1 LRDVSGRAGVG
12 KTTWGWVQPLD
23 YPRLLFHN
31 NQIDMKKL
39 TIGKLRGL
47 QELANNDGVF
57 NICAMDHRRSMMR
70 IMEGGHVVEGSTSYE
85 EMAQRKL
92 ELCTH
97 LAPHASAVL
106 LDPLF
111 GAAQCIS
118 HGALPKS
125 TGLLVSLEAS
135 GYSGPSEFRMT
146 ELEEGWGVE
155 KIKRMGASAVK
166 FLIYYRPDLIELANK
181 LMELVEAVGKDCQKY
196 DIPFVIEPLSYPLG
210 EEAKNPAQFAAV
222 KEQLVPKTAAH
233 ITALPVDMLKSEF
246 PSDLRYN
253 TDKGKLVEICRQLD
267 KASQVPW
274 VVLSA
279 GVSFEVFCQQVE
291 IACQAGASG
300 FLAGRAIWQEAMNI
314 DDPKERAKTLQTVGA
329 ERLKKLAEIAAKNAV
344 PWYQK
349 LGLKPNELA
358 ETAEGWYQQ
367 Y

>member
-1 LRDVSGRAGVG
+1 MIISALCPIIADGA
-12 KTTWGWVQPLD
+12 
-23 YPRLLFHN
+23 
-31 NQIDMKKL
+31 MKKL

-47 QELANNDGVF
+47 QELANDDGVF

-70 IMEGGHVVEGSTSYE
+70 IMEGGHVVEGSTGYE
-85 EMAQRKL
+85 EMSQRKL

-111 GAAQCIS
+111 GAAQSIS

-135 GYSGPSEFRMT
+135 GYSGPAEFRMT
-146 ELEEGWGVE
+146 ELEEGWSVE

-181 LMELVEAVGKDCQKY
+181 LMELVEAVGKDCQQH
-196 DIPFVIEPLSYPLG
+196 DIPLVIEPLSYPLG
-210 EEAKNPAQFAAV
+210 EEAENPAQFAAA
-222 KEQLVPKTAAH
+222 KEQLVPKTAQH
-233 ITALPVDMLKSEF
+233 VTALPVDMLKSEF

-253 TDKGKLVEICRQLD
+253 KDKGKLIEICRKLD

-291 IACQAGASG
+291 IACRGGASG

-314 DDPKERAKTLQTVGA
+314 DDPKERAKMLKTVGA
-329 ERLKKLAEIAAKNAV
+329 ERLKQLTEIAAKHAV
-344 PWYQK
+344 PWYKK
-349 LGLKPNELA
+349 LGLASDKLA
-358 ETAEGWYQQ
+358 ETAEGWYQK

>member
-1 LRDVSGRAGVG
+1 
-12 KTTWGWVQPLD
+12 
-23 YPRLLFHN
+23 
-31 NQIDMKKL
+31 MKKL

-47 QELANNDGVF
+47 QQLANNDGVF
-57 NICAMDHRRSMMR
+57 NICAMDHRRSLSR
-70 IMEGGHVVEGSTSYE
+70 IMEGEKVIEGGTSYE

-135 GYSGPSEFRMT
+135 GYAGASEFRMT
-146 ELEEGWGVE
+146 ELEEGWSVE

-181 LMELVEAVGKDCQKY
+181 LMDLVETVGQACQKY
-196 DIPFVIEPLSYPLG
+196 DIPLVIEPLSYPLG
-210 EEAKNPAQFAAV
+210 GETKNPAQFAAA
-222 KEQLVPKTAAH
+222 KEQLVPKTTQH
-233 ITALPVDMLKSEF
+233 ITALPVDLLKSEF
-246 PSDLRYN
+246 PGDLRYN
-253 TDKGKLVEICRQLD
+253 QDKAKLIDICQKLD

-279 GVSFEVFCQQVE
+279 GVSFDVFCQQVE
-291 IACQAGASG
+291 IACRGGASG

-314 DDPKERAKTLQTVGA
+314 DDPKERAKMLKTLGV
-329 ERLKKLAEIAAKNAV
+329 ERLNKLTEIAAKHAV

-349 LGLKPNELA
+349 LGLARDELA
-358 ETAEGWYQQ
+358 QTAEGWYQQ

>member
-1 LRDVSGRAGVG
+1 
-12 KTTWGWVQPLD
+12 
-23 YPRLLFHN
+23 
-31 NQIDMKKL
+31 MKKL

-47 QELANNDGVF
+47 QQLANNDGVF
-57 NICAMDHRRSMMR
+57 NICAMDHRRSLSR
-70 IMEGGHVVEGSTSYE
+70 IMEGEKVIEGGTSYE

-118 HGALPKS
+118 HGALPRS

-135 GYSGPSEFRMT
+135 GYAGASEYRMT
-146 ELEEGWGVE
+146 ELEEGWSVE

-181 LMELVEAVGKDCQKY
+181 LMELVEAVGQECQKY
-196 DIPFVIEPLSYPLG
+196 DIPLVIEPLSYPLG
-210 EEAKNPAQFAAV
+210 GETKNPAQFAAA
-222 KEQLVPKTAAH
+222 KEQLVLKTAQH
-233 ITALPVDMLKSEF
+233 ITALPVDLLKSEF
-246 PSDLRYN
+246 PGDLRYN
-253 TDKGKLVEICRQLD
+253 TDKAKLIDICQKLD

-279 GVSFEVFCQQVE
+279 GVSFDVFCQQVE
-291 IACQAGASG
+291 IACRGGASG

-314 DDPKERAKTLQTVGA
+314 DDPKERAKMLKTLGV
-329 ERLKKLAEIAAKNAV
+329 ERLNKLTEIAAKHAV

-349 LGLKPNELA
+349 LGLARDELA
-358 ETAEGWYQQ
+358 QTAEGWYQQ

>member
-1 LRDVSGRAGVG
+1 
-12 KTTWGWVQPLD
+12 
-23 YPRLLFHN
+23 
-31 NQIDMKKL
+31 MKKL

-70 IMEGGHVVEGSTSYE
+70 IMEGGHVVEGDTSYE

-92 ELCTH
+92 ELCTY

-111 GAAQCIS
+111 GAAQSIS

-135 GYSGPSEFRMT
+135 GYSGPSEFRMS
-146 ELEEGWGVE
+146 ELEEGWSVE

-181 LMELVEAVGKDCQKY
+181 LMELVEAVGQECQKY
-196 DIPFVIEPLSYPLG
+196 DIPLVIEPLSYPLG
-210 EEAKNPAQFAAV
+210 EEAKNPAQFAAA
-222 KEQLVPKTAAH
+222 KEQLVPKTAGH

-253 TDKGKLVEICRQLD
+253 KDKGKLIEICRKLD
-267 KASQVPW
+267 KASKVPW

-291 IACQAGASG
+291 IACKAGASG

-314 DDPKERAKTLQTVGA
+314 DDPNERAKMLKTVGA
-329 ERLKKLAEIAAKNAV
+329 ERLNKLTEIAAKHAV

-349 LGLKPNELA
+349 LGLKSDELA
-358 ETAEGWYQQ
+358 KTAKGWYQQ

>member
-1 LRDVSGRAGVG
+1 
-12 KTTWGWVQPLD
+12 
-23 YPRLLFHN
+23 
-31 NQIDMKKL
+31 MKNL

-47 QELANNDGVF
+47 QELANADGVF
-57 NICAMDHRRSMMR
+57 NICAMDHRRSMSRM
-70 IMEGGHVVEGSTSYE
+70 IDGDKVVEGGTSYA

-111 GAAQCIS
+111 GAAQAIS

-135 GYSGPSEFRMT
+135 GYSGPSEQRMS
-146 ELEEGWGVE
+146 EIEEGWNVE

-166 FLIYYRPDLIELANK
+166 FLIYYRPDLIELANR
-181 LMELVEAVGKDCQKY
+181 LMELVEMVGKECQKH
-196 DIPFVIEPLSYPLG
+196 DIPLVVEPLSYPLG
-210 EEAKNPAQFAAV
+210 EEAKNPAQFATA
-222 KEQLVPKTAAH
+222 KEQLVPRIAQH

-253 TDKGKLVEICRQLD
+253 QDQAKLIDICQRLD
-267 KASQVPW
+267 RAAQAPW

-279 GVSFEVFCQQVE
+279 GVSFDVFCQQVE
-291 IACQAGASG
+291 IACRAGASG
-300 FLAGRAIWQEAMNI
+300 FLAGRAIWQEAMNVE
-314 DDPKERAKTLQTVGA
+314 DPQERAKILKTLGA
-329 ERLKKLAEIAAKNAV
+329 DRLKKLTDIAAKHAV
-344 PWYQK
+344 PWYKK
-349 LGLKPNELA
+349 LGLTRDELA
-358 ETAEGWYQQ
+358 PTGEGWYRQ

>member
-1 LRDVSGRAGVG
+1 
-12 KTTWGWVQPLD
+12 
-23 YPRLLFHN
+23 
-31 NQIDMKKL
+31 MKKL
-39 TIGKLRGL
+39 TVGKLRGL
-47 QELANNDGVF
+47 QELANNDGIF
-57 NICAMDHRRSMMR
+57 NICAMDHRRSLSR
-70 IMEGGHVVEGSTSYE
+70 IMEGEKVIEGSTSYE

-135 GYSGPSEFRMT
+135 GYAGASEFRMT
-146 ELEEGWGVE
+146 ELEEGWSVE

-181 LMELVEAVGKDCQKY
+181 LMDLVETVGQACQKY
-196 DIPFVIEPLSYPLG
+196 DIPLVIEPLSYPLG
-210 EEAKNPAQFAAV
+210 EETKNPAQFAAA
-222 KEQLVPKTAAH
+222 KEQLVPKTAQH
-233 ITALPVDMLKSEF
+233 ITALPVDLLKSEF
-246 PSDLRYN
+246 PGDLRYN
-253 TDKGKLVEICRQLD
+253 QDKAKLIDICQKLD

-279 GVSFEVFCQQVE
+279 GVSFDVFCQQVE
-291 IACQAGASG
+291 IACRAGASG

-314 DDPKERAKTLQTVGA
+314 DDPKERAKMLKTLGV
-329 ERLKKLAEIAAKNAV
+329 ERLKKLTEIAAKHAV

-349 LGLKPNELA
+349 LGLARDELA
-358 ETAEGWYQQ
+358 QTAEGWYQQ

>member
-1 LRDVSGRAGVG
+1 M
-12 KTTWGWVQPLD
+12 KT
-23 YPRLLFHN
+23 
-31 NQIDMKKL
+31 L

-57 NICAMDHRRSMMR
+57 NICAMDHRRSMSR
-70 IMEGGHVVEGSTSYE
+70 LMEGGKVIEGGTSYE

-92 ELCTH
+92 ELCTY

-118 HGALPKS
+118 HSALPKS

-135 GYSGPSEFRMT
+135 GYAGPSEFRMS
-146 ELEEGWGVE
+146 ELEEGWSVE

-181 LMELVEAVGKDCQKY
+181 LMELVEAVGQECQRY
-196 DIPFVIEPLSYPLG
+196 DIPLVIEPLSYPVG
-210 EEAKNPAQFAAV
+210 EEAKNPAQYAAA
-222 KEQLVPKTAAH
+222 KEQLVPKTTGH

-246 PSDLRYN
+246 PSDLRFN
-253 TDKGKLVEICRQLD
+253 QD
-267 KASQVPW
+267 KAKLIAICQKLSEASRVPW

-279 GVSFEVFCQQVE
+279 GVSFDVFCQQVE
-291 IACQAGASG
+291 IACRAGASG

-314 DDPKERAKTLQTVGA
+314 EDPKERAKMLTTLGA
-329 ERLKKLAEIAAKNAV
+329 ERLQKLSDIAAKHAV

-349 LGLKPNELA
+349 LGLAHDELA
-358 ETAEGWYQQ
+358 QAGEGWYRQ

>member
-1 LRDVSGRAGVG
+1 
-12 KTTWGWVQPLD
+12 
-23 YPRLLFHN
+23 
-31 NQIDMKKL
+31 MKKL
-39 TIGKLRGL
+39 TVGKLRGL
-47 QELANNDGVF
+47 QELANNDGIF
-57 NICAMDHRRSMMR
+57 NICAMDHRRSLSR
-70 IMEGGHVVEGSTSYE
+70 IMEGEKVIEGSTSYE

-135 GYSGPSEFRMT
+135 GYAGASEFRMT
-146 ELEEGWGVE
+146 ELEEGWSVE

-181 LMELVEAVGKDCQKY
+181 LMDLVETVGQACQKY
-196 DIPFVIEPLSYPLG
+196 DIPLVIEPLSYPLG
-210 EEAKNPAQFAAV
+210 EETKNPAQFAAA
-222 KEQLVPKTAAH
+222 KEQLVPKTAQH
-233 ITALPVDMLKSEF
+233 ITALPVDLLKSEF
-246 PSDLRYN
+246 PGDLRYN
-253 TDKGKLVEICRQLD
+253 QDKAKLIDICQKLD

-279 GVSFEVFCQQVE
+279 GVSFDVFCQQVE
-291 IACQAGASG
+291 IACRAGASG

-314 DDPKERAKTLQTVGA
+314 DDPKERAKMLKTLGV
-329 ERLKKLAEIAAKNAV
+329 ERLNKLTEIAAKHAV

-349 LGLKPNELA
+349 LGLARDELA
-358 ETAEGWYQQ
+358 QTAEGWYQQ

>member
-1 LRDVSGRAGVG
+1 M
-12 KTTWGWVQPLD
+12 KTLS
-23 YPRLLFHN
+23 
-31 NQIDMKKL
+31 
-39 TIGKLRGL
+39 IGKLRGL
-47 QELANNDGVF
+47 QQLANTDGIF
-57 NICAMDHRRSMMR
+57 NICAMDHRRSLSR
-70 IMEGGHVVEGSTSYE
+70 LMEGGNVIEGGTGYK

-97 LAPHASAVL
+97 LAPHTSAVL

-135 GYSGPSEFRMT
+135 GYAGPAEFRMT
-146 ELEEGWGVE
+146 ELEEGWNVE

-181 LMELVEAVGKDCQKY
+181 LMELVETVGQECQKY

-210 EEAKNPAQFAAV
+210 EETKNPAQFAAV
-222 KEQLVPKTAAH
+222 KEQMVPKTTRH
-233 ITALPVDMLKSEF
+233 VTALPVDMLKSEF

-253 TDKGKLVEICRQLD
+253 QDKAKLIDICHQLD
-267 KASQVPW
+267 ASSQVPW

-291 IACQAGASG
+291 IACRGGASG

-314 DDPKERAKTLQTVGA
+314 DDSKERAKILKTLGV
-329 ERLKKLAEIAAKNAV
+329 ERLKKLTEIAAKHAV
-344 PWYQK
+344 PWYKK
-349 LGLKPNELA
+349 LGLDSHELA
-358 ETAEGWYQQ
+358 QTAEGWYQQ

>member
-1 LRDVSGRAGVG
+1 
-12 KTTWGWVQPLD
+12 
-23 YPRLLFHN
+23 
-31 NQIDMKKL
+31 MKKL

-57 NICAMDHRRSMMR
+57 NICAMDHRRSMSR
-70 IMEGGHVVEGSTSYE
+70 LMEGGHVVEGSTSYA
-85 EMAQRKL
+85 EMSRRKL
-92 ELCTH
+92 ELCTQ

-135 GYSGPSEFRMT
+135 GYSGPAEFRMS
-146 ELEEGWGVE
+146 ELEEGWSVE

-181 LMELVEAVGKDCQKY
+181 LMELVEVVGQECQKY
-196 DIPFVIEPLSYPLG
+196 DIPLVIEPLSYPLG
-210 EEAKNPAQFAAV
+210 EETKNPAQFATA
-222 KEQLVPKTAAH
+222 KEQLVPKTAQH

-253 TDKGKLVEICRQLD
+253 KDKGKLTEICQKLD
-267 KASQVPW
+267 KASKVPW

-291 IACQAGASG
+291 IACRGGASG

-314 DDPKERAKTLQTVGA
+314 EDPKERANMLNTLGA
-329 ERLKKLAEIAAKNAV
+329 DRLKKLTELAAKYAV
-344 PWYQK
+344 PWYKK
-349 LGLKPNELA
+349 LGLARDELT

>member
-1 LRDVSGRAGVG
+1 
-12 KTTWGWVQPLD
+12 
-23 YPRLLFHN
+23 
-31 NQIDMKKL
+31 MKL

-47 QELANNDGVF
+47 QELANEDGIF
-57 NICAMDHRRSMMR
+57 NMCAMDHRRSMMR
-70 IMEGGHVVEGSTSYE
+70 LMEGGHVVEGCTSYQ
-85 EMAQRKL
+85 EMSQRKL

-111 GAAQCIS
+111 GAAQSIS

-135 GYSGPSEFRMT
+135 GYSGPSEARMS
-146 ELEEGWGVE
+146 ELEGGWGVE

-181 LMELVEAVGKDCQKY
+181 LMEMVEAVGQECQKY
-196 DIPFVIEPLSYPLG
+196 DIPLVIEPLSYPLG
-210 EEAKNPAQFAAV
+210 EETKNPAQFAAA
-222 KEQLVPKTAAH
+222 KEQLVPKTARH
-233 ITALPVDMLKSEF
+233 ITALPIDMLKSEF

-253 TDKGKLVEICRQLD
+253 KDKGKLIDICQKLD

-279 GVSFEVFCQQVE
+279 GVSFDVFCQQVE
-291 IACQAGASG
+291 IACKAGASG
-300 FLAGRAIWQEAMNI
+300 FLAGRAIWQEAMNVE
-314 DDPKERAKTLQTVGA
+314 DPRERAKMLKTVGA
-329 ERLKKLAEIAAKNAV
+329 ERLKQLTEIAAKYAV
-344 PWYQK
+344 PWYKK
-349 LGLKPNELA
+349 LGLKPDELA

>member
-1 LRDVSGRAGVG
+1 
-12 KTTWGWVQPLD
+12 
-23 YPRLLFHN
+23 
-31 NQIDMKKL
+31 MKKL

-47 QELANNDGVF
+47 QQLANNDGVF
-57 NICAMDHRRSMMR
+57 NICAMDHRRSLSR
-70 IMEGGHVVEGSTSYE
+70 IMEGEKVIEGGTSYE

-118 HGALPKS
+118 HGALPRS

-135 GYSGPSEFRMT
+135 GYAGASEYRMT
-146 ELEEGWGVE
+146 ELKEGWSVE

-181 LMELVEAVGKDCQKY
+181 LMELVEAVGQECQKY
-196 DIPFVIEPLSYPLG
+196 DIPLVIEPLSYPLG
-210 EEAKNPAQFAAV
+210 GETKNPAQFAAA
-222 KEQLVPKTAAH
+222 KEQLVPKTAQH
-233 ITALPVDMLKSEF
+233 ITALPVDLLKSEF
-246 PSDLRYN
+246 PGDLRYN
-253 TDKGKLVEICRQLD
+253 TDKAKLIDICQKLD

-279 GVSFEVFCQQVE
+279 GVSFDVFCQQVE
-291 IACQAGASG
+291 IACRGGASG

-314 DDPKERAKTLQTVGA
+314 DDPKERAKMLKTLGV
-329 ERLKKLAEIAAKNAV
+329 ERLNKLTEIAAKHAV

-349 LGLKPNELA
+349 LGLARDELA
-358 ETAEGWYQQ
+358 QTAEGWYQQ

>member
-1 LRDVSGRAGVG
+1 
-12 KTTWGWVQPLD
+12 
-23 YPRLLFHN
+23 
-31 NQIDMKKL
+31 MKKL

-47 QELANNDGVF
+47 QQLANNDGIF
-57 NICAMDHRRSMMR
+57 NICAMDHRRSLSR
-70 IMEGGHVVEGSTSYE
+70 IMEGEKVIEGGTSYE

-118 HGALPKS
+118 HGALPRS

-135 GYSGPSEFRMT
+135 GYAGASEFRMT
-146 ELEEGWGVE
+146 ELEEGWSVE

-181 LMELVEAVGKDCQKY
+181 LMDLVETVGQECQKY
-196 DIPFVIEPLSYPLG
+196 DIPLVIEPLSYPLG
-210 EEAKNPAQFAAV
+210 RETKNPAQFAAA
-222 KEQLVPKTAAH
+222 KEQLVLKTAQH
-233 ITALPVDMLKSEF
+233 ITALPVDLLKSEF
-246 PSDLRYN
+246 PGDLRYN
-253 TDKGKLVEICRQLD
+253 TDKAKLIDICQKLD

-279 GVSFEVFCQQVE
+279 GVSFEIFCQQVE
-291 IACQAGASG
+291 IACRAGASG

-314 DDPKERAKTLQTVGA
+314 DDPKERAKMLKTLGV
-329 ERLKKLAEIAAKNAV
+329 ERLNKLTEIAAKHAV

-349 LGLKPNELA
+349 LGLARDELA
-358 ETAEGWYQQ
+358 QTAEGWYQQ

>member
-1 LRDVSGRAGVG
+1 LIKAVFCFIIAR
-12 KTTWGWVQPLD
+12 Q
-23 YPRLLFHN
+23 N
-31 NQIDMKKL
+31 MKL

-47 QELANNDGVF
+47 QELANDDGVF

-85 EMAQRKL
+85 EMSQRKL
-92 ELCTH
+92 ELCAH

-111 GAAQCIS
+111 GAAQSIS

-135 GYSGPSEFRMT
+135 GYSGPSEFRMS
-146 ELEEGWGVE
+146 ELEEGWSVE

-166 FLIYYRPDLIELANK
+166 FLIYYRPDFIELANK
-181 LMELVEAVGKDCQKY
+181 LMELVEAVGQECQKY
-196 DIPFVIEPLSYPLG
+196 DIPLVIEPLSYPLG
-210 EEAKNPAQFAAV
+210 EEAKNPAQFTAA
-222 KEQLVPKTAAH
+222 KEQLVPKTAKH

-253 TDKGKLVEICRQLD
+253 KDKGKLIDICQKLD

-279 GVSFEVFCQQVE
+279 GVSFDIFCQQVE
-291 IACQAGASG
+291 IACKAGASG

-314 DDPKERAKTLQTVGA
+314 DDPKERAKMLQTVGV
-329 ERLKKLAEIAAKNAV
+329 ERLKQLTEIAAKHAV
-344 PWYQK
+344 PWYKK
-349 LGLKPNELA
+349 LGLKPDELA

>member
-1 LRDVSGRAGVG
+1 
-12 KTTWGWVQPLD
+12 
-23 YPRLLFHN
+23 
-31 NQIDMKKL
+31 MKNL

-47 QELANNDGVF
+47 QELANEDGVF

-70 IMEGGHVVEGSTSYE
+70 IMEGGHVVEGSTSYA

-111 GAAQCIS
+111 GAAQAIS

-135 GYSGPSEFRMT
+135 GYSGPSEQRMS
-146 ELEEGWGVE
+146 EIEEGWSVE

-166 FLIYYRPDLIELANK
+166 FLIYYRPDLIELANR
-181 LMELVEAVGKDCQKY
+181 LMELVEVVGKECQKH
-196 DIPFVIEPLSYPLG
+196 DIPLVVEPLSYPLG
-210 EEAKNPAQFAAV
+210 EEAKNPAQFATA
-222 KEQLVPKTAAH
+222 KEQLVPRTAQH

-253 TDKGKLVEICRQLD
+253 QDQAKLIDICQRLD
-267 KASQVPW
+267 RAAQVPW

-279 GVSFEVFCQQVE
+279 GVSFDVFCQQVE
-291 IACQAGASG
+291 IACRAGASG
-300 FLAGRAIWQEAMNI
+300 FLAGRAIWQEAMNVE
-314 DDPKERAKTLQTVGA
+314 DPQERAKILKTLGA
-329 ERLKKLAEIAAKNAV
+329 DRLKKLSDIAAKHAV
-344 PWYQK
+344 PWYKK
-349 LGLKPNELA
+349 LGLTQDELA
-358 ETAEGWYQQ
+358 QAAEGWYRQ

>member
-1 LRDVSGRAGVG
+1 MGKKTWGVG
-12 KTTWGWVQPLD
+12 LIKTIWHKVLIKPVFCSIIAK
-23 YPRLLFHN
+23 RA
-31 NQIDMKKL
+31 MKTL
-39 TIGKLRGL
+39 SIGKLRGL
-47 QELANNDGVF
+47 QQLANTDGIF
-57 NICAMDHRRSMMR
+57 NICAMDHRRSLSRMMER
-70 IMEGGHVVEGSTSYE
+70 GNVIEGGTGYE

-135 GYSGPSEFRMT
+135 GYAGASEYRMT
-146 ELEEGWGVE
+146 ELQEGWNVE

-166 FLIYYRPDLIELANK
+166 FLIYYRPDLIELAGK
-181 LMELVEAVGKDCQKY
+181 LLDMVDTIALECKKY
-196 DIPFVIEPLSYPLG
+196 DLPLVIEPLSYPVG
-210 EEAKNPAQFAAV
+210 EEVNNPAQFAAA
-222 KEQLVPKTAAH
+222 KEQMVPKTTQH
-233 ITALPVDMLKSEF
+233 VTALPVDMLKSEF

-253 TDKGKLVEICRQLD
+253 KDKAKLIDICHQLD
-267 KASQVPW
+267 TSSQVPW

-291 IACQAGASG
+291 IACRGGASG

-314 DDPKERAKTLQTVGA
+314 DDAGERAQLLNTLGVD
-329 ERLKKLAEIAAKNAV
+329 RLNKLKEIAAKYAV
-344 PWYQK
+344 PWYKK
-349 LGLKPNELA
+349 LGLARDELA
-358 ETAEGWYQQ
+358 QTTEGWYRE

>member
-1 LRDVSGRAGVG
+1 
-12 KTTWGWVQPLD
+12 
-23 YPRLLFHN
+23 
-31 NQIDMKKL
+31 MKKL
-39 TIGKLRGL
+39 SIGKLRSL

-57 NICAMDHRRSMMR
+57 NMCAMDHRRSMSRM
-70 IMEGGHVVEGSTSYE
+70 MEGGHVVEGSTGYE

-111 GAAQCIS
+111 GAAQSIS
-118 HGALPKS
+118 RSALPKS

-135 GYSGPSEFRMT
+135 GYAGPSEFRMS
-146 ELEEGWGVE
+146 ELEEGWSVE

-181 LMELVEAVGKDCQKY
+181 LMELVEAVGQECQQY

-210 EEAKNPAQFAAV
+210 EEAKNPAQFAAA
-222 KEQLVPKTAAH
+222 KEQLVPKTAGH
-233 ITALPVDMLKSEF
+233 ITALPVDLLKSEF

-253 TDKGKLVEICRQLD
+253 QDKGKLSEVCQKLD

-279 GVSFEVFCQQVE
+279 GVSFDVFCQQVE
-291 IACQAGASG
+291 IACKAGASG

-314 DDPKERAKTLQTVGA
+314 EDAKERARMLRTVGA
-329 ERLKKLAEIAAKNAV
+329 DRLKKLTEIAAKHAV
-344 PWYQK
+344 PWYKK
-349 LGLKPNELA
+349 LGLKRDGLA
-358 ETAEGWYQQ
+358 ETGEGWYRQ

>member
-1 LRDVSGRAGVG
+1 
-12 KTTWGWVQPLD
+12 
-23 YPRLLFHN
+23 
-31 NQIDMKKL
+31 MKKL

-47 QELANNDGVF
+47 QQLANNDGVF
-57 NICAMDHRRSMMR
+57 NICAMDHRRSLSR
-70 IMEGGHVVEGSTSYE
+70 IMEGEKVIEGGTSYE

-118 HGALPKS
+118 HGALPRS

-135 GYSGPSEFRMT
+135 GYAGASEFRMT
-146 ELEEGWGVE
+146 ELEEGWSVE

-181 LMELVEAVGKDCQKY
+181 LMELVEAVGQACQKY
-196 DIPFVIEPLSYPLG
+196 DIPLVIEPLSYPLG
-210 EEAKNPAQFAAV
+210 GETKNPAQFAAA
-222 KEQLVPKTAAH
+222 KEQLVLKTAQH
-233 ITALPVDMLKSEF
+233 ITALPVDLLKSEF
-246 PSDLRYN
+246 PGDLRYN
-253 TDKGKLVEICRQLD
+253 QDKAKLIDICQKLD

-279 GVSFEVFCQQVE
+279 GVSFDVFCQQVE
-291 IACQAGASG
+291 IACRAGASG

-314 DDPKERAKTLQTVGA
+314 DDPKERAKMLKTLGV
-329 ERLKKLAEIAAKNAV
+329 ERLNKLTEIAAKHAV

-349 LGLKPNELA
+349 LGLARDELA
-358 ETAEGWYQQ
+358 QTAEGWYQQ

>member
-1 LRDVSGRAGVG
+1 
-12 KTTWGWVQPLD
+12 
-23 YPRLLFHN
+23 
-31 NQIDMKKL
+31 MKKL

-57 NICAMDHRRSMMR
+57 NICAMDHRRSMSR
-70 IMEGGHVVEGSTSYE
+70 LIEGDRVIEGGTGYE

-92 ELCTH
+92 ELCAN

-111 GAAQCIS
+111 GAAQAIS
-118 HGALPKS
+118 HSALPKS

-135 GYSGPSEFRMT
+135 GYSGPAEYRMSEI
-146 ELEEGWGVE
+146 EEGWSVE

-166 FLIYYRPDLIELANK
+166 FLIYYHPDLIELANR
-181 LMELVEAVGKDCQKY
+181 LMELVEAVGRECQDY
-196 DIPFVIEPLSYPLG
+196 DIPLVIEPLSYPLG
-210 EEAKNPAQFAAV
+210 EETKNPAQFAAA
-222 KEQLVPKTAAH
+222 KEQVVPRTTRH
-233 ITALPVDMLKSEF
+233 ITNLPVDMLKSEF

-253 TDKGKLVEICRQLD
+253 QDKGKLIEICRRVD
-267 KASQVPW
+267 EASRVPW

-300 FLAGRAIWQEAMNI
+300 FLAGRAIWQEAMNVE
-314 DDPKERAKTLQTVGA
+314 DPKERAGILQTLGA
-329 ERLKKLAEIAAKNAV
+329 ERLKKLTDIAAKYAV
-344 PWYQK
+344 PWYRK
-349 LGLKPNELA
+349 LGLDKDELA
-358 ETAEGWYQQ
+358 QAAEGWYQH